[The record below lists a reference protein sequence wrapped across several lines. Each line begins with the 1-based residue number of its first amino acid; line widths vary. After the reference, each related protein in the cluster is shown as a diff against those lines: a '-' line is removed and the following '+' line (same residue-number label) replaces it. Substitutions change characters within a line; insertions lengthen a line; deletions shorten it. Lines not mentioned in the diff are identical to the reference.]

1 MKSIKKKLILN
12 KCTENLLNISFI
24 RNNMSEL
31 YVIDLS
37 FSKLFEK
44 CDTKNNLS
52 TVITIGKYTFYITNL
67 HKIYKKVK
75 SAHVVINTGIAY
87 ITEEIGIN
95 LNYIKVGKKDLF
107 PEVIYQNNNIQ
118 IIY

>member
-1 MKSIKKKLILN
+1 MILG
-12 KCTENLLNISFI
+12 KYTENLLNNSFI

-44 CDTKNNLS
+44 CNTNNNLS
-52 TVITIGKYTFYITNL
+52 TVVIIGKYTFYITNL
-67 HKIYKKVK
+67 HKIYKIANSV
-75 SAHVVINTGIAY
+75 HVVINAGIAY

-95 LNYIKVGKKDLF
+95 LNYIKVGKKDIF